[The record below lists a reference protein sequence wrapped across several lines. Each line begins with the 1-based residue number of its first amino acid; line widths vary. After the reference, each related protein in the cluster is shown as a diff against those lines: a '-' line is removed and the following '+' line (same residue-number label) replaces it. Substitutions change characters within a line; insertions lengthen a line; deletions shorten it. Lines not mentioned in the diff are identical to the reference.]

1 MTVEIDKDTLEEVN
15 KILEGDFVNYLA
27 GKTPDFSAVAFILNS
42 VIVAA
47 QEARE
52 RLDNK

>member
-1 MTVEIDKDTLEEVN
+1 MTVEIDRETLDEVDR
-15 KILEGDFVNYLA
+15 ILEGDFVNHLA

-42 VIVAA
+42 VITAV

-52 RLDNK
+52 QLDNK